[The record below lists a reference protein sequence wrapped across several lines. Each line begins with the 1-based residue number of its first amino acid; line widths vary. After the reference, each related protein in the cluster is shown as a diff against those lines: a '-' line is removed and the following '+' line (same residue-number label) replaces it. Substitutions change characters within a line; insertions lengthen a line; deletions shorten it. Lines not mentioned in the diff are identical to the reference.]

1 MNVQASLSVA
11 LYDFTCVTC
20 VWKAGNRSGMKTAQS
35 SSLSPKLVRLEDLAY
50 NLRWSWDAPSRR
62 LFARIAGEAA
72 DVERINPVEVLLS
85 LTPERIDQL
94 ESDPA
99 FLDELDSVSRRFDE
113 YLTASDTWFQSQGYS
128 GATPLVAYS
137 SAEFGLIEQLPIYSG
152 GLGVL
157 AGDHLKS
164 ASALGL
170 PLTAVGLFY
179 YDGYFQ
185 QTIDH
190 DGWQHDAD
198 AQSDPERL
206 PLRLVRRDDGT
217 PITIEVEFP
226 GRVAVARIWHAAV
239 GRVPLYLMDTHL
251 PENGPE
257 DRAICTR
264 LYGGDQDLRLRQE
277 IMLGIGGLRV
287 LNALGLQPEVFHL
300 NEGHSSFLSLER
312 IRQTMQADGATFA
325 EALAR
330 VSSTTV
336 FTTHTPVAAGHDYF
350 PTDMLEQ
357 YFGAFATDLGLDWQD
372 FLSLGRHDAS
382 IPDAPFGMTELAMHT
397 SSSRNGVSKLHGE
410 VTRRMWNKLWP
421 DVPEEI
427 VPVGHV
433 TNGVHMET
441 WIAPEIATLFDG
453 HVTINWRRNPT
464 TYDDWR
470 AIEDIPDESLWR
482 IHLEQK
488 ARFIATARD
497 RLLQQLGHT
506 GRPESDLDAAKQ
518 ALDPAALTIGFARR
532 FTAYKRATLLLSDL
546 DRLAAL
552 IATDER
558 PVQFV
563 FAGKAHPRDMAGK
576 QLIQR
581 IASVSH
587 LEPFKG
593 RLLFLEDYDMA
604 IARRMVAGC
613 DVWLNNPTRPQEAS
627 GTSGMKA
634 AANGVLNFSILDG
647 WWAEAW
653 EMALERGERIGWS
666 IDPGHEYHDQAEQ
679 DAADAIR
686 LYEVLEQEIIPAF
699 YERNSDGI
707 PEAWISRMKASI
719 RCAIPDFGGVRMVS
733 EYTRNYY
740 LPTASAASQD

>member
-1 MNVQASLSVA
+1 
-11 LYDFTCVTC
+11 
-20 VWKAGNRSGMKTAQS
+20 MKTAQLS
-35 SSLSPKLVRLEDLAY
+35 SCSPRLTRLNDLAY
-50 NLRWSWDAPSRR
+50 NLRWTWDPPTRR

-72 DVERINPVEVLLS
+72 GEERINPVDVLLS
-85 LTPERIDQL
+85 LSPERMELLEADPSFLDQL
-94 ESDPA
+94 D
-99 FLDELDSVSRRFDE
+99 DVTRQFDE
-113 YLTASDTWFQSQGYS
+113 YLTTDDTWFERQGYS
-128 GATPLVAYS
+128 GSVPLVAYF
-137 SAEFGLIEQLPIYSG
+137 SAEFGLSEQLPIYSG

-179 YDGYFQ
+179 YDGYFR
-185 QTIDH
+185 QTIDRE
-190 DGWQHDAD
+190 GWQHDAD
-198 AQSDPERL
+198 AQSDTERL

-226 GRVAVARIWHAAV
+226 GRVVVARIWHVVV
-239 GRVPLYLMDTHL
+239 GRVSLYLMDTRL
-251 PENGPE
+251 PENRPE
-257 DRAICTR
+257 DRAICDR

-277 IMLGIGGLRV
+277 IVLGIGGLRV
-287 LNALGLQPEVFHL
+287 LNALGLQPAVFHL

-312 IRQTMQADGATFA
+312 IRKHMAVDGISFS
-325 EALAR
+325 EALVR

-350 PTDMLEQ
+350 SADVLSQ
-357 YFGAFATDLGLDWQD
+357 YFDEFAAGLGLEWQD
-372 FLSLGRHDAS
+372 FLSLGRADAS
-382 IPDAPFGMTELAMHT
+382 AHDAPFGMTELAMRT
-397 SSSRNGVSKLHGE
+397 SSTRNGVSRLHGE
-410 VTRRMWNKLWP
+410 VTRRMWHKLWP
-421 DVPEEI
+421 DVPEAD
-427 VPVGHV
+427 VPVGYV
-433 TNGVHMET
+433 TNGVHMAT
-441 WIAPEIATLFDG
+441 WIAPEIASLFDER
-453 HVTINWRRNPT
+453 ISSDWKRSPT
-464 TYDDWR
+464 TFCDWQ
-470 AIEDIPDESLWR
+470 AIEKISDESLWR
-482 IHLEQK
+482 VHLQQK
-488 ARFIATARD
+488 TRFIATARE
-497 RLLQQLGHT
+497 RLRQQLAHFG
-506 GRPESDLDAAKQ
+506 GPESDLEIAGQ
-518 ALDPAALTIGFARR
+518 ALDPEALTIGFARR

-546 DRLAAL
+546 DRLASL
-552 IATDER
+552 IGNTDR

-563 FAGKAHPRDMAGK
+563 FAGKAHPRDMPGK

-604 IARRMVAGC
+604 IARRMVAGV

-653 EMALERGERIGWS
+653 ETAQERGERIGWS
-666 IDPGHEYHDQAEQ
+666 IDPGHEYQDQCEQ

-686 LYEVLEQEIIPAF
+686 LYEILEQEIIPAF
-699 YERNSDGI
+699 YERDSKGI
-707 PEAWISRMKASI
+707 PADWISLMKASI

-740 LPTASAASQD
+740 LPAASSSGGNGAG